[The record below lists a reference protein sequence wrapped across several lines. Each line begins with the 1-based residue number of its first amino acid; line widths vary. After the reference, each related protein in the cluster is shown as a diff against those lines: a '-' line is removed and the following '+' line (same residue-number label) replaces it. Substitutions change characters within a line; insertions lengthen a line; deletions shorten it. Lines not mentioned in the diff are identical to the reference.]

1 MLIRENFYS
10 LKANELSV
18 TAERKLKQKYQQPQK
33 YMIIDFFDHV
43 AI

>member
-1 MLIRENFYS
+1 MSIRENFYS
-10 LKANELSV
+10 PLANELPV
-18 TAERKLKQKYQQPQK
+18 TAERKPRQKYQQPQK